1 MTSEVQSFVNKRN
14 NWLAGKCYIATML
27 FDSRRAHLHLTFKHT
42 FKSSQTRLV
51 FCFPDGHE
59 FNNIYC
65 FFSQILTVSP
75 SRFAGL
81 FYCCSLLITVFAS
94 ITVVNVWGEMKDFVA
109 MN

>member
-1 MTSEVQSFVNKRN
+1 
-14 NWLAGKCYIATML
+14 ML
-27 FDSRRAHLHLTFKHT
+27 FIHAERIHLNQAICGLC
-42 FKSSQTRLV
+42 SV
-51 FCFPDGHE
+51 FPDGHE
-59 FNNIYC
+59 FNIIYC

-94 ITVVNVWGEMKDFVA
+94 LTVLNVWGEMKDFVA